1 MRDIALQVTRESK
14 DNKIHALR
22 EYLQNY
28 LLFLMQKTKMNESLY
43 FVGGTAL
50 RFLYRIRRYSEDLD
64 FTAGTAWDDA
74 STSIFTQKMDRELKI
89 AGYDA
94 DVVLKN
100 TKTVQRIMI
109 RFPGLLYELGFSG
122 REEQKFSVHIEVDK
136 NPPSGWI
143 EERTVVNI
151 HLPVL
156 IRHYD
161 LPSAFAGKLAAIL
174 LRPYTKGR
182 DIFDYFWFRSR
193 WHGLLPNLRLLNNAL
208 NQQGSDIDPL
218 KKNTW
223 LAAVREKIES
233 LDWANVVA
241 DVRPFLESE
250 DDLTAFTRDALLTL
264 LE

>member
-1 MRDIALQVTRESK
+1 MRDVALQVARESK
-14 DNKIHALR
+14 DRKIQTLR

-28 LLFLMQKTKMNESLY
+28 LLFLMQKTNMSESLY

-64 FTAGTAWDDA
+64 FTAGKTWDN
-74 STSIFTQKMDRELKI
+74 SNIQLFTQKMDRELKI

-94 DVVLKN
+94 DVVLKD
-100 TKTVQRIMI
+100 TKAVQRIMI
-109 RFPGLLYELGFSG
+109 RFPGLLYELGFSD
-122 REEQKFSVHIEVDK
+122 RREQKFSVHIEVDK
-136 NPPSGWI
+136 NPPPGWV
-143 EERTVVNI
+143 EKRTVVNI

-182 DIFDYFWFRSR
+182 DLFDYFWFRSR

-208 NQQGSDIDPL
+208 NQQGSIFEPL

-223 LAAVREKIES
+223 LAAVRDKIES

-250 DDLTAFTRDALLTL
+250 DDLNAFTRDALLTL